1 MEMQNGQIDR
11 KVRLKNASKIKTV
24 LVIAIAVILVG
35 AFRYHFNYERRISSF
50 VTKNEP
56 ELTVL
61 VEDYLEKMGQRE
73 SAGINGGGKQAAY
86 GTNYRGAKIGG
97 VFPASEV
104 VPFDVGGIGIVPA
117 ASYYGFY
124 YSPEDIPVSNGE
136 GELKKVEEQQGGIL
150 SGSVLRDQKERW
162 SWQGYGDNGGEIVKI
177 KEHWYYYK
185 CWF

>member
-1 MEMQNGQIDR
+1 MFDGGGEWREMQNGQINR
-11 KVRLKNASKIKTV
+11 KVRIKNASKIITAI
-24 LVIAIAVILVG
+24 VIAIAVILVG
-35 AFRYHFNYERRISSF
+35 ALCSHFNYERRIVNF
-50 VTKNEP
+50 VTKNET
-56 ELTVL
+56 ELTAL
-61 VEDYLEKMGQRE
+61 AEEYLEKTEQKE
-73 SAGINGGGKQAAY
+73 I
-86 GTNYRGAKIGG
+86 TYRGTKIGG
-97 VFPASEV
+97 VFPVGEV

-136 GELKKVEEQQGGIL
+136 GELKKVEGQQSGIL
-150 SGSVLRDQKERW
+150 SGLVPRDQKERW